1 MASFGLQYTNN
12 TNTVVIDSEFA
23 RLMVISSGRFAPTEE
38 SGMGSTTYFARPV
51 TSQEPPLVFV
61 RPDTVGG
68 VAGLCRMRLIG
79 SAGNWTGFYV
89 RAYDANTAQP
99 NGRYFVAAFAAQAAA
114 QYGMRL
120 WDGAGALLFDSGTP
134 NATFT
139 RAFQNWSFVRYDT
152 TPQGLT
158 RNYYTVPFNFPQNE
172 YMLLNTFG
180 MNMTSGSGIPRN
192 LYCWW
197 DFPNNTL
204 YAITIAATNPI
215 AFFLPAV
222 FAKLAV

>member
-1 MASFGLQYTNN
+1 MAYGLQFTNN
-12 TNTVVIDSEFA
+12 SDTVVLDSEFA
-23 RLMVISSGRFAPTEE
+23 RLVVISSGRFAPTEE
-38 SGMGSTTYFARPV
+38 NGLGSTTYFARPV

-61 RPDTVGG
+61 RPDTVGA
-68 VAGLCRMRLIG
+68 VAGLCQMRVIG

-89 RAYDANTAQP
+89 RAYDAATAQP
-99 NGRYFVAAFAAQAAA
+99 NGRYFAAAFAAQAVS

-120 WDGAGALLFDSGTP
+120 WDGGGNLLFDSGTP

-139 RAFQNWSFVRYDT
+139 RAFQNWTFVKNDT
-152 TPQGLT
+152 TPQGLS
-158 RNYYTVPFNFPQNE
+158 RVYYTVPFNFPQNE
-172 YMLLNTFG
+172 FMLLNNFSMP
-180 MNMTSGSGIPRN
+180 MNSGSGIPRS

-204 YAITIAATNPI
+204 YAITIAASNPF

-222 FAKLAV
+222 FAKQAA

>member
-1 MASFGLQYTNN
+1 MSYGVQFTNN
-12 TNTVVIDSEFA
+12 NNVVTLDSEFA
-23 RLMVISSGRFAPTEE
+23 RLMVIASGRYAPNQE
-38 SGMGSTTYFARPV
+38 SGLGSVTTFARPV

-61 RPDTVGG
+61 RPDTING
-68 VAGLCRMRLIG
+68 VAGLCRMSLLG

-89 RAYDANTAQP
+89 RAYDVNTAGL
-99 NGRYFVAAFAAQAAA
+99 NGRYFVAAFGAQPIA

-120 WDGAGALLFDSGTP
+120 WDGAGKLLFDSGTP

-139 RAFQNWSFVRYDT
+139 RAFQNWTYVRYDT

-158 RNYYTVPFNFPQNE
+158 RIFYSVPFNFPENE
-172 YMLLNTFG
+172 FMLLNTFG
-180 MNMTSGSGIPRN
+180 MPMTSGSAIPRD

-197 DFPNNTL
+197 DFPNGTL
-204 YAITIAATNPI
+204 YAITIAASNPF

-222 FAKLAV
+222 FAKQAA

>member
-1 MASFGLQYTNN
+1 MAFGLQYTNN

-23 RLMVISSGRFAPTEE
+23 RLMVISTGRFAPTEE
-38 SGMGSTTYFARPV
+38 GGLGSTTYFARPV

-68 VAGLCRMRLIG
+68 IAGLCRMRLIG
-79 SAGNWTGFYV
+79 SAGNWVGFYV

-99 NGRYFVAAFAAQAAA
+99 NGRYFVAAFAAQPVA

-120 WDGAGALLFDSGTP
+120 WDGAGKLLFDSGTP

-139 RAFQNWSFVRYDT
+139 RAFQNWNYVKYDT
-152 TPQGLT
+152 SPQGLT
-158 RNYYTVPFNFPQNE
+158 RIYYSVPFNFPQNE
-172 YMLLNTFG
+172 YMLLNNFG
-180 MNMTSGSGIPRN
+180 MAMTAGSAVPRD

-197 DFPNNTL
+197 DFPNSTL
-204 YAITIAATNPI
+204 YAVTVAVSNPF

-222 FAKLAV
+222 FAKIAA

>member
-23 RLMVISSGRFAPTEE
+23 RLMVIASGRYAPTQEQ
-38 SGMGSTTYFARPV
+38 GLGSVTTFARPI

-61 RPDTVGG
+61 RPDTINGI
-68 VAGLCRMRLIG
+68 AGLCRMRLLG
-79 SAGNWTGFYV
+79 AAGNWTGFYV
-89 RAYDANTAQP
+89 RAYDVNAAGL
-99 NGRYFVAAFAAQAAA
+99 NGRYFVSAFGAQPVA

-120 WDGAGALLFDSGTP
+120 WDGSSNLLFDSGTP

-139 RAFQNWSFVRYDT
+139 RAFQNWNYVKYDT
-152 TPQGLT
+152 SEQGLT
-158 RNYYTVPFNFPQNE
+158 RIYYSVPFNFPENE
-172 YMLLNTFG
+172 YLLLNTFG

-222 FAKLAV
+222 FAKLAA

>member
-1 MASFGLQYTNN
+1 MAYGVQFTNN
-12 TNTVVIDSEFA
+12 SNVVTLDSEFA
-23 RLMVISSGRFAPTEE
+23 RLVVISSGRFAPTEE

-61 RPDTVGG
+61 RPDTVNG
-68 VAGLCRMRLIG
+68 VAGLCQMRLIG

-89 RAYDANTAQP
+89 RAYSLNTAQP
-99 NGRYFVAAFAAQAAA
+99 NGRYFVASFAAQPVA

-120 WDGAGALLFDSGTP
+120 WGGSGELLFDSGTP

-139 RAFQNWSFVRYDT
+139 RAFQSWTYVKYDLD
-152 TPQGLT
+152 PQGLT
-158 RNYYTVPFNFPQNE
+158 RIYYTVPFNFPQNE
-172 YMLLNTFG
+172 FLLLNNFG
-180 MNMTSGSGIPRN
+180 MNMTAGSSIPRN

-204 YAITIAATNPI
+204 YAITIAASNPV

-222 FAKLAV
+222 FAKMSA